1 MSKLNDIK
9 FLDYLNDYDS
19 DCEDQILE
27 TYSNGNISDLTYECD
42 SNSSN
47 SYDKCKI
54 NLNEI
59 NSSKDYCKN
68 DLSKNPI
75 SSTDNN
81 CQKDLSKNLIISS
94 EYNCQNDLSKNDL
107 SKNQISSSEYN
118 CHYDLSKNDLSK
130 NQISSSEYNCQNYL
144 SKNPVINFQNDLS
157 KNQISS
163 SECNCQNDLSKN
175 PNNICENDSI
185 ETEINDDYS
194 LNDCMSFKSHIS
206 NKKVNYVNV
215 KNNNIEI
222 RQIYLQKKL
231 EQLEI
236 LGNSFKKIGHSI
248 EYYKY
253 NLENSKDIILRETDE
268 EASILLNDTSLNLY
282 NIILLEVRK
291 NINSSKLRFITFE
304 NVKLYEVPKIDL
316 QFCDGIIKFSIIDNK
331 KIYNFKIG
339 CKYINSDDLEE
350 SIDDVVQES
359 TFVYNYFNSRYNKI
373 STIINYIKI
382 NSL

>member
-1 MSKLNDIK
+1 MSKLNNIN
-9 FLDYLNDYDS
+9 FLDYLNDSDS
-19 DCEDQILE
+19 ESDIQILE
-27 TYSNGNISDLTYECD
+27 TYSNGNISDLTYEYCD
-42 SNSSN
+42 NNSH
-47 SYDKCKI
+47 SYDKCI
-54 NLNEI
+54 I
-59 NSSKDYCKN
+59 NSNEKLNDGSMKSIYQSNTCKI

-75 SSTDNN
+75 SSSEKEIFKN
-81 CQKDLSKNLIISS
+81 CKSS
-94 EYNCQNDLSKNDL
+94 YEID
-107 SKNQISSSEYN
+107 
-118 CHYDLSKNDLSK
+118 
-130 NQISSSEYNCQNYL
+130 
-144 SKNPVINFQNDLS
+144 
-157 KNQISS
+157 
-163 SECNCQNDLSKN
+163 
-175 PNNICENDSI
+175 ENESI
-185 ETEINDDYS
+185 D
-194 LNDCMSFKSHIS
+194 DCMSFNSQIS

-222 RQIYLQKKL
+222 RQIYLQKKI

-253 NLENSKDIILRETDE
+253 SLENSKDIILRETDE

-282 NIILLEVRK
+282 NIILLEVKK

-316 QFCDGIIKFSIIDNK
+316 QFSEGIIKFSIIDNK
-331 KIYNFKIG
+331 KIYNYKIG
-339 CKYINSDDLEE
+339 CKYVNSDDLEE

-359 TFVYNYFNSRYNKI
+359 NYVFNYFNSRFNKI

>member
-1 MSKLNDIK
+1 
-9 FLDYLNDYDS
+9 
-19 DCEDQILE
+19 
-27 TYSNGNISDLTYECD
+27 
-42 SNSSN
+42 
-47 SYDKCKI
+47 
-54 NLNEI
+54 
-59 NSSKDYCKN
+59 
-68 DLSKNPI
+68 
-75 SSTDNN
+75 
-81 CQKDLSKNLIISS
+81 
-94 EYNCQNDLSKNDL
+94 
-107 SKNQISSSEYN
+107 
-118 CHYDLSKNDLSK
+118 
-130 NQISSSEYNCQNYL
+130 
-144 SKNPVINFQNDLS
+144 
-157 KNQISS
+157 
-163 SECNCQNDLSKN
+163 
-175 PNNICENDSI
+175 
-185 ETEINDDYS
+185 
-194 LNDCMSFKSHIS
+194 MSFKSHIS

>member
-9 FLDYLNDYDS
+9 FLDYLNDSDS
-19 DCEDQILE
+19 DCEDEILE
-27 TYSNGNISDLTYECD
+27 TYSNININDLTYESCDND
-42 SNSSN
+42 SNN
-47 SYDKCKI
+47 SYNKCKI
-54 NLNEI
+54 NLNENKI
-59 NSSKDYCKN
+59 NSKEDLCKN
-68 DLSKNPI
+68 DLSKN
-75 SSTDNN
+75 S
-81 CQKDLSKNLIISS
+81 
-94 EYNCQNDLSKNDL
+94 
-107 SKNQISSSEYN
+107 ISSSEDNYK
-118 CHYDLSKNDLSK
+118 YDLSKNDLSK
-130 NQISSSEYNCQNYL
+130 NLISYCKYDLSKNSISSSEYNYKYDLSKNDL
-144 SKNPVINFQNDLS
+144 SKNPISYCEHDLSKNSIISFKDNCQNDLS
-157 KNQISS
+157 KNQIST
-163 SECNCQNDLSKN
+163 SECNCQNDLSKD
-175 PNNICENDSI
+175 PISICENDSI
-185 ETEINDDYS
+185 ESEINDDWS

-206 NKKVNYVNV
+206 NKKVNYVNS

-222 RQIYLQKKL
+222 RQIYLQKKI

-291 NINSSKLRFITFE
+291 NINLSKLRFITFE

-316 QFCDGIIKFSIIDNK
+316 QFCEGIIKFSIIDNK
-331 KIYNFKIG
+331 KMYNFKIG

-359 TFVYNYFNSRYNKI
+359 TCVYNYFNSRYNKI